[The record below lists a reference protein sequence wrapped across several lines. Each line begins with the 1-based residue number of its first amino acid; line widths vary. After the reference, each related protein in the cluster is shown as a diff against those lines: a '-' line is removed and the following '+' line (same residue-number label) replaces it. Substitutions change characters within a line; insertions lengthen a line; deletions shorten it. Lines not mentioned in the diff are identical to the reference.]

1 MINSK
6 KNQTKTI
13 RGRDRTCD
21 REIKNNNNNNN
32 TKIYQSKLETLKNN
46 TKIYQSIWV
55 HLSSFGF
62 TLVHSVNFIPLQSN
76 LVQFNHFGPFNP
88 IQSTSSC
95 FGPFYFTLVHFGPF

>member
-13 RGRDRTCD
+13 RGRKRTCD

-46 TKIYQSIWV
+46 TKIY
-55 HLSSFGF
+55 
-62 TLVHSVNFIPLQSN
+62 
-76 LVQFNHFGPFNP
+76 
-88 IQSTSSC
+88 
-95 FGPFYFTLVHFGPF
+95 